1 MRLESEPGNQEM
13 STADVNEARSVERN
27 YLSPEIAHQRFRTLE
42 AMGVR
47 PGERVLDAGCG
58 PGLLT
63 RELGRLAG
71 EGGRVLAVDRSAGM
85 LAVARERCA
94 GMAQVAFRQ
103 SPVESLEAIGET
115 FDVIAC
121 TQVLLYIAEVA
132 PVLAMMHRLLA
143 PGGRIAVVETDWRSC
158 VMNSD
163 DQALTEV
170 MVKAWDEAVPSPN
183 LPARLAPMLRSAGF
197 SAVRIEPVPILD
209 TSLVPDGYSSDV
221 VALFSRKA
229 VEQGRVD
236 ASRAREWLMDLER
249 KAGHGEY
256 FFCVN
261 RFLFSAAR

>member
-1 MRLESEPGNQEM
+1 M

-63 RELGRLAG
+63 RELARLAG
-71 EGGRVLAVDRSAGM
+71 EAGRVLAVDRSAGM

-94 GMAQVAFRQ
+94 GMAQVEFRQ
-103 SPVESLEAIGET
+103 SPVERLADTGET
-115 FDVIAC
+115 FDVVAC
-121 TQVLLYIAEVA
+121 TQVLLYIADV
-132 PVLAMMHRLLA
+132 PPILAMMHSLLA

-158 VMNSD
+158 VMSSD
-163 DQALTEV
+163 DPALTEV
-170 MVKAWDEAVPSPN
+170 MIRAWDEAVPSPN

-197 SAVRIEPVPILD
+197 SAVRIEPVPVLN
-209 TSLVPDGYSSDV
+209 TSLAAGGYSPDMI
-221 VALFSRKA
+221 ALFSRKA
-229 VEQGRVD
+229 VEQGRAD
-236 ASRAREWLMDLER
+236 ELRAREWLADLHGKAER
-249 KAGHGEY
+249 GEY

-261 RFLFSAAR
+261 RFLFSAVK